1 MAKDKLLHH
10 INAESHSL
18 PEQLNNPFGYRIE
31 GILKTAV
38 LKLIDEKDRQ
48 WTADEQKGKTFGVLI
63 VKTYDGTTGLLMA
76 YSGLMRKKADTEG
89 WVPPVYDITDK
100 NGRFKKEEAEISELN
115 KKIKSTYTS
124 DYEKQSL
131 KNERKSKSEK
141 LQNWIFQQYIIT
153 NNKGEKRNINEIFET
168 YGNGKHAP
176 GGTGDCCAPK
186 LLNYAYSH
194 NMTPIAMAEIDDKG
208 NAVPSCHSKCRP
220 LLKYMLKGIKLMN
233 KTEMPN
239 RKNKNE
245 YIETH
250 PWGMF
255 IPDDAEILMLG
266 SFPPLRKR
274 WSIVFYYPNF
284 NNDMWRIMG
293 LIYYNDKDFF
303 TINSE
308 KKFDK
313 EKIITFLKEKK
324 IALGDTAK
332 KIIRHEGDSSDKNLE
347 VIEAYN
353 IRQIVSE
360 NKSIKHIVVTGEKAS
375 ETLCLN
381 LGIGAIKTGE
391 MKIVN
396 IDNRD
401 INVWRMVS
409 SSRAYPLSIEKKT
422 AVYSKLF
429 K

>member
-1 MAKDKLLHH
+1 
-10 INAESHSL
+10 
-18 PEQLNNPFGYRIE
+18 
-31 GILKTAV
+31 
-38 LKLIDEKDRQ
+38 
-48 WTADEQKGKTFGVLI
+48 
-63 VKTYDGTTGLLMA
+63 
-76 YSGLMRKKADTEG
+76 
-89 WVPPVYDITDK
+89 
-100 NGRFKKEEAEISELN
+100 
-115 KKIKSTYTS
+115 
-124 DYEKQSL
+124 
-131 KNERKSKSEK
+131 
-141 LQNWIFQQYIIT
+141 
-153 NNKGEKRNINEIFET
+153 
-168 YGNGKHAP
+168 
-176 GGTGDCCAPK
+176 
-186 LLNYAYSH
+186 
-194 NMTPIAMAEIDDKG
+194 
-208 NAVPSCHSKCRP
+208 
-220 LLKYMLKGIKLMN
+220 
-233 KTEMPN
+233 
-239 RKNKNE
+239 
-245 YIETH
+245 
-250 PWGMF
+250 MF